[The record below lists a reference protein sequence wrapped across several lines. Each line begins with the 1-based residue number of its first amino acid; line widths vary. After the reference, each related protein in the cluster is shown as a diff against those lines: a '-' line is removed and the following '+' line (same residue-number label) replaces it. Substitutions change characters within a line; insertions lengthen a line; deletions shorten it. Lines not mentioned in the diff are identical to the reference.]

1 MAQDQEVLEEELD
14 QVVLD
19 QVVLETME
27 LGPEVLVQVAKA
39 QVWST
44 KTLCVSD
51 TQQTGPAQQL
61 YFNLVSKQNH
71 QLSLPLCE
79 LYNKWKF
86 VLLHHKYC
94 SRTQFKAAGY
104 GLHTCTII
112 SLPDCREHLTYFE
125 ATFPYE
131 HTYGDKG

>member
-1 MAQDQEVLEEELD
+1 MSHNDFFALLLSMEGVTAILGECLEALVQDRGVLEEELD

-44 KTLCVSD
+44 NTLCLFD

-61 YFNLVSKQNH
+61 YFNLVPKQNH

-86 VLLHHKYC
+86 VLLPHKYC
-94 SRTQFKAAGY
+94 SRIQLKAAGY

-112 SLPDCREHLTYFE
+112 
-125 ATFPYE
+125 
-131 HTYGDKG
+131 